1 MDYLANQFLMPIGG
15 MLVAIFAGWFLKP
28 DLALDEFSDIQLQVF
43 NVWRFFI
50 RYISPALVAAVFI
63 YQLIS

>member
-15 MLVAIFAGWFLKP
+15 MLIAIFAGWFLKP

-50 RYISPALVAAVFI
+50 RYISPASVAAVFI